1 MHKVYIQ
8 NSTGKSRCGSLSWTQ
23 LWWQVY
29 KFTSPPLFTFVQS
42 DLYYI
47 CLPVSLWLYKTNHI
61 YFVIVINIINIIQ
74 AKIISCVTNANKEGC
89 FILATE
95 RNAQLFH
102 TAARTII
109 WEFRNWVTFKLWTL
123 NCILKLG
130 LKLSALE
137 NEIIRGV

>member
-1 MHKVYIQ
+1 MWFTELNPAVMTGVQIYITAFVYFCSEWSALHLFACQSVII
-8 NSTGKSRCGSLSWTQ
+8 
-23 LWWQVY
+23 Y
-29 KFTSPPLFTFVQS
+29 K
-42 DLYYI
+42 
-47 CLPVSLWLYKTNHI
+47 KNHI

-74 AKIISCVTNANKEGC
+74 AKIISYVTIANKEGC

-137 NEIIRGV
+137 NEIICGV